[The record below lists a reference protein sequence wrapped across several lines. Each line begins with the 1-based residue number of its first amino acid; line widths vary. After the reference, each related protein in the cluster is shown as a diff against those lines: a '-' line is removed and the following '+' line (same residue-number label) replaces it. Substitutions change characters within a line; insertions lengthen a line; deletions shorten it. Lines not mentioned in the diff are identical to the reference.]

1 MRSWQARIINFVL
14 RIMKPKL
21 AKQEG
26 DQLVGFLRKQM
37 AMTGDKI
44 PKDAVVEKISM
55 GGVECEW
62 VSVGVVPSNK
72 ALVYFHGGAYV
83 SGSPVSHRDY
93 AAAMATA
100 LGIKLLMV
108 DYRLAPE
115 YPFPAPIEDALA
127 VYKALVADGYDGNDL
142 FVGGDSAGG
151 NLTLSLLQ
159 QIRSL
164 GLTMPKAACLFSP
177 WLDLTHAGGSMVT
190 NAAVDPML
198 PVTMLQRCADIYAA
212 GADKNEPLMSPVFAD
227 MTGFPPMI
235 IHVGSTEILLDDAK
249 TIADLC
255 EQAGVEAKLNIWQKA
270 PHAFPVM
277 VKFLPEAR
285 AAIEQTAEFFRTK
298 LNP

>member
-1 MRSWQARIINFVL
+1 MISWQARITNFIL
-14 RIMKPKL
+14 RRMKPSL
-21 AKQEG
+21 AKKEG
-26 DQLVGFLRKQM
+26 DQLGVFLRKQM
-37 AMTGDKI
+37 AMTGDKT

-62 VSVGVVPSNK
+62 VNVGSVPANK

-83 SGSPVSHRDY
+83 SGSPVSHREY
-93 AAAMATA
+93 AAAMSAA

-127 VYKALVADGYDGNDL
+127 VYKTLVEDGYDANDL

-177 WLDLTHAGGSMVT
+177 WLDLTHAGDSMVS

-212 GADKNEPLMSPVFAD
+212 GADKNDPSISPIFAD

-255 EQAGVEAKLNIWQKA
+255 EQAGVEAELNIWEKA

-285 AAIEQTAEFFRTK
+285 AAIEQTAVFFRTK
-298 LNP
+298 LNT

>member
-1 MRSWQARIINFVL
+1 
-14 RIMKPKL
+14 MKPKL
-21 AKQEG
+21 AKKEG

-37 AMTGDKI
+37 AMTGDKT

-62 VSVGVVPSNK
+62 VSVGSVPANK

-83 SGSPVSHRDY
+83 SGSPASHRDY
-93 AAAMATA
+93 AAAMSTA

-115 YPFPAPIEDALA
+115 YPFPAPIEDALS
-127 VYKALVADGYDGNDL
+127 VYKALVDEGYDANDL

-151 NLTLSLLQ
+151 NLTLCLLQ

-164 GLTMPKAACLFSP
+164 GLAMPKAACLFSP
-177 WLDLTHAGGSMVT
+177 WVDLTHSGNSIVT
-190 NAAVDPML
+190 NAKADPML
-198 PVTMLQRCADIYAA
+198 PVIMLELCADIYAG
-212 GADKNEPLMSPVFAD
+212 GAAKNDPLMSPVFAD

-285 AAIEQTAEFFRTK
+285 AAIEQTAVFFRSK

>member
-1 MRSWQARIINFVL
+1 
-14 RIMKPKL
+14 MKPRL
-21 AKQEG
+21 AKKEG
-26 DQLVGFLRKQM
+26 DELVSFLRKQM
-37 AMTGDKI
+37 AMTGDKT
-44 PKDAVVEKISM
+44 PKDAIVEKTSM

-62 VSVGVVPSNK
+62 VSVGSVPANK

-93 AAAMATA
+93 AAAMSTA

-127 VYKALVADGYDGNDL
+127 VYRALLGDGYGANDL
-142 FVGGDSAGG
+142 FIGGDSAGG

-159 QIRSL
+159 QVRSL
-164 GLTMPKAACLFSP
+164 GLAMPKAACLFSP
-177 WLDLTHAGGSMVT
+177 WLDLTHSGDSMAK
-190 NAAVDPML
+190 NADIDPML
-198 PVTMLQRCADIYAA
+198 PVIMLQYCADIYAA
-212 GADKNEPLMSPVFAD
+212 GADKNDPLISPIFTD

-249 TIADLC
+249 TIAKKC
-255 EQAGVEAKLNIWQKA
+255 EKAGVEAILKVWEKA
-270 PHAFPVM
+270 PHAFPIL

-285 AAIEQTAEFFRTK
+285 AAIEQTADFFRTK
-298 LNP
+298 LNN

>member
-1 MRSWQARIINFVL
+1 MSWQTRITNFVL

-21 AKQEG
+21 AKKEG
-26 DQLVGFLRKQM
+26 EQLVGFLRKQM
-37 AMTGDKI
+37 AMTGDKT
-44 PKDAVVEKISM
+44 PKGAIVEKILM

-62 VSVGVVPSNK
+62 VSVGVVPANK

-93 AAAMATA
+93 AAAMSTA

-285 AAIEQTAEFFRTK
+285 AAIEQTAEFFRSK

>member
-1 MRSWQARIINFVL
+1 
-14 RIMKPKL
+14 MKPML
-21 AKQEG
+21 AKKEG
-26 DQLVGFLRKQM
+26 EQLVGFLRKQM
-37 AMTGDKI
+37 AMTGEKI
-44 PKDAVVEKISM
+44 PQGAIVEKILI
-55 GGVECEW
+55 GEVECEW
-62 VSVGVVPSNK
+62 VSFGVVPATK

-93 AAAMATA
+93 ASAMSKS
-100 LGIKLLMV
+100 LGVKLLMV

-115 YPFPAPIEDALA
+115 YPYPAPIEDALA
-127 VYKALVADGYDGNDL
+127 VYHALLADGYGADDL

-164 GLTMPKAACLFSP
+164 GLTMPKAVCLFSP

-212 GADKNEPLMSPVFAD
+212 GADKNEPLISPIFAD

-235 IHVGSTEILLDDAK
+235 IHVGLTEILLDDAK

-255 EQAGVEAKLNIWQKA
+255 EKAGVDVTLKIWEKA

-285 AAIEQTAEFFRTK
+285 AAIEQTADFFRSK

>member
-1 MRSWQARIINFVL
+1 MISWQAYLTNFIL

-21 AKQEG
+21 AKKEG
-26 DQLVGFLRKQM
+26 DKLVGFLRKQM
-37 AMTGDKI
+37 AMTGDKTS
-44 PKDAVVEKISM
+44 KDAVVEKISM

-62 VSVGVVPSNK
+62 VSVGSVPANK

-93 AAAMATA
+93 AAAMSTA

-127 VYKALVADGYDGNDL
+127 VYKALVDAGYDASDL

-159 QIRSL
+159 KIRNL
-164 GLTMPKAACLFSP
+164 GLAMPKAACLFSP
-177 WLDLTHAGGSMVT
+177 WLDLTHSGDSMAS
-190 NAAVDPML
+190 NADVDPML
-198 PVTMLQRCADIYAA
+198 PVIMLKRCADIYAA
-212 GADKNEPLMSPVFAD
+212 GADKNDPLISPTFAD
-227 MTGFPPMI
+227 MIGFPSMI

-249 TIADLC
+249 TITALC
-255 EQAGVEAKLNIWQKA
+255 EQAGVEVELNIWEKA
-270 PHAFPVM
+270 PHAFPILI
-277 VKFLPEAR
+277 KFLPEAR
-285 AAIEQTAEFFRTK
+285 AAIE
-298 LNP
+298 LSLIHI

>member
-1 MRSWQARIINFVL
+1 MSWQTSISNFVL

-21 AKQEG
+21 AKKEG

-37 AMTGDKI
+37 AMTGDKT
-44 PKDAVVEKISM
+44 PKDAIVEKTSM

-62 VSVGVVPSNK
+62 VSVGSVPANK

-93 AAAMATA
+93 AAAMSTA

-127 VYKALVADGYDGNDL
+127 VYKALLGDGYGANDL

-159 QIRSL
+159 QIRNL
-164 GLTMPKAACLFSP
+164 GLAMPKAACLFSP
-177 WLDLTHAGGSMVT
+177 WLDLTHSGDSIAT
-190 NAAVDPML
+190 NADIDPML
-198 PVTMLQRCADIYAA
+198 PVIMLQRCADIYAA
-212 GADKNEPLMSPVFAD
+212 GADKNDSLISPIFTD
-227 MTGFPPMI
+227 MAGFPPMI

-249 TIADLC
+249 TIAKKC
-255 EQAGVEAKLNIWQKA
+255 EKAGVEVILKVWEKA
-270 PHAFPVM
+270 PHAFPIL

-285 AAIEQTAEFFRTK
+285 AAIEQTADFFRTK
-298 LNP
+298 LNN

>member
-1 MRSWQARIINFVL
+1 MTSWQTRITNFIL
-14 RIMKPKL
+14 RRMKPKL
-21 AKQEG
+21 AKKEG

-37 AMTGDKI
+37 AMPGEKTA
-44 PKDAVVEKISM
+44 KDTIVEKISM
-55 GGVECEW
+55 DGVNCEW
-62 VSVGVVPSNK
+62 VSVGVVPANK
-72 ALVYFHGGAYV
+72 VLVYFHGGAYV

-93 AAAMATA
+93 AAAMSKS

-115 YPFPAPIEDALA
+115 YSFPAPIEDALA
-127 VYKALVADGYDGNDL
+127 VYKALLEDGYGAADL

-164 GLTMPKAACLFSP
+164 GLAMPKAACLFSP
-177 WLDLTHAGGSMVT
+177 WADLTHSGGSIVT
-190 NAAVDPML
+190 NANIDPML
-198 PVTMLQRCADIYAA
+198 PVIMLQRCADIYAA
-212 GADKNEPLMSPVFAD
+212 GADKKDPLISPIFTD
-227 MTGFPPMI
+227 MTNFPPMI

-255 EQAGVEAKLNIWQKA
+255 EQAGVEAKLHIWEKA
-270 PHAFPVM
+270 PHAFPIL

-285 AAIEQTAEFFRTK
+285 AAIEQTAEFFRAK
-298 LNP
+298 LNN